1 MNNYNP
7 YYYSGTPFN
16 NMPYALGNQIQL
28 PAPTMEIPKVNGEES
43 ARAFNIGPNSSVIL
57 MDNDKPLIWVVV
69 TDASGF
75 KTVTPFTITPYTP
88 EQPVSAAD
96 LKGEMAGICDRLNRL
111 EERMD
116 DYAKSDTKS
125 SYQGKSNDGNA
136 KSNDRNGSG
145 SK

>member
-1 MNNYNP
+1 MSNYPCNP
-7 YYYSGTPFN
+7 YASYTAYT
-16 NMPYALGNQIQL
+16 PYAINNPIQL

-88 EQPVSAAD
+88 EQPVNAET
-96 LKGEMAGICDRLNRL
+96 LKGEMESISDRLTRL
-111 EERMD
+111 EERMNSCR
-116 DYAKSDTKS
+116 YHLI
-125 SYQGKSNDGNA
+125 
-136 KSNDRNGSG
+136 
-145 SK
+145 